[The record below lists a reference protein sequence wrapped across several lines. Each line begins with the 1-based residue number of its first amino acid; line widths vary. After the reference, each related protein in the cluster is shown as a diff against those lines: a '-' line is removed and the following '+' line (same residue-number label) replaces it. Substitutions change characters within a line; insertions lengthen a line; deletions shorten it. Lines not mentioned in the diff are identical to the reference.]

1 MEIIEKVRKSIPE
14 NEETALSIV
23 KGEIYKSI
31 NSGFCDPNKAISSA
45 VWQIARNIQNNGG
58 GKEDLYIGWLVEK
71 VIEWVIGKREP
82 AREWIAAIFR
92 HYNNNS
98 LVVLIPAGSP
108 KDNRVVAACS
118 VWNGRKKF
126 SSDTLRKKGE
136 CFFTRDYD
144 APKSIESMA
153 KALYYERLLGLQT
166 VSENDCIKL
175 AKWAYEQG
183 KGEAI

>member
-1 MEIIEKVRKSIPE
+1 MEIIETVRKSIPE

-31 NSGFCDPNKAISSA
+31 NGGFCNPNKAISSA
-45 VWQIARNIQNNGG
+45 VWRIARNIQNNGG
-58 GKEDLYIGWLVEK
+58 DKEDLYIGWLVEK

-108 KDNRVVAACS
+108 KDNRVVAACCS
-118 VWNGRKKF
+118 WNGRKKF
-126 SSDTLRKKGE
+126 SFNTLRTEGTY
-136 CFFTRDYD
+136 FFRDRT
-144 APKSIESMA
+144 APKSIIAMA
-153 KALYYERLLGLQT
+153 QALYYERELGLQQID
-166 VSENDCIKL
+166 VEDCIAL

-183 KGEAI
+183 KGAAL

>member
-1 MEIIEKVRKSIPE
+1 MEITETVRKSIPE

-31 NSGFCDPNKAISSA
+31 NGGFCNPNKAISSA
-45 VWQIARNIQNNGG
+45 VWRIARNIQNNGG

-153 KALYYERLLGLQT
+153 KALYYERLLNLQT

-183 KGEAI
+183 KGAAV

>member
-1 MEIIEKVRKSIPE
+1 MEITETVRKSVPE

-31 NSGFCDPNKAISSA
+31 NARLYSRDKAVTTAAYGIAKGIQDSGGDSEGHYVGYLAEA
-45 VWQIARNIQNNGG
+45 
-58 GKEDLYIGWLVEK
+58 
-71 VIEWVIGKREP
+71 VIEWIIGKREP

-98 LVVLIPAGSP
+98 LAVLITEGSP

-118 VWNGRKKF
+118 AWNGRKKF
-126 SSDTLRKKGE
+126 SFNTLRTEGTY
-136 CFFTRDYD
+136 FFRDRT
-144 APKSIESMA
+144 APKSIIA
-153 KALYYERLLGLQT
+153 IAQALYYERELDLQQID
-166 VSENDCIKL
+166 VEDCIAL

-183 KGEAI
+183 KGAAV

>member
-1 MEIIEKVRKSIPE
+1 MEITETVRKSIPE

-31 NSGFCDPNKAISSA
+31 NARLYNRDKAVTTAAYYIAKGIQDSGGDSE
-45 VWQIARNIQNNGG
+45 R
-58 GKEDLYIGWLVEK
+58 LYVGYLAEY
-71 VIEWVIGKREP
+71 VIEWIIGEREP

-98 LVVLIPAGSP
+98 LAVLIPEGSP

-118 VWNGRKKF
+118 AWNGRKKF
-126 SSDTLRKKGE
+126 SFNTLRAEGTY
-136 CFFTRDYD
+136 FFRDRT
-144 APKSIESMA
+144 APKSIIAMA
-153 KALYYERLLGLQT
+153 QALYYERELGLQQID
-166 VSENDCIKL
+166 VEDCIAL

-183 KGEAI
+183 KGAAV

>member
-1 MEIIEKVRKSIPE
+1 MEITETVRKSIPE

-31 NSGFCDPNKAISSA
+31 NARLYSRDKAVTTA
-45 VWQIARNIQNNGG
+45 AYYIAKGIQNSGG
-58 GKEDLYIGWLVEK
+58 NSENLYIGHLAEA
-71 VIEWVIGKREP
+71 VIEWIIGKREP

-98 LVVLIPAGSP
+98 LAVLIPEGSP

-118 VWNGRKKF
+118 AWNGRKKF
-126 SSDTLRKKGE
+126 SFNTLRAEGTY
-136 CFFTRDYD
+136 FFRDRT
-144 APKSIESMA
+144 APRSIIDMA
-153 KALYYERLLGLQT
+153 QALYYERETDLRKI
-166 VSENDCIKL
+166 SEEDCIAL

-183 KGEAI
+183 KGAAV